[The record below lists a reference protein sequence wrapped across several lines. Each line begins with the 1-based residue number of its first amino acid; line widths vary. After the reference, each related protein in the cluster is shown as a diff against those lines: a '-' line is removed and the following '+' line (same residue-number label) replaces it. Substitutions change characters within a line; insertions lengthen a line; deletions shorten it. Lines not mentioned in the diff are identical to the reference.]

1 MDGVIFEGNNFWLE
15 LHRCYGTEKEGVEYA
30 NKYLSFDYDQLVKIV
45 AGILWKG
52 KPAAIIQ
59 ELVDQRRYQPGI
71 PEIFEFLHKN
81 NIWTAIVSSGPYEL
95 ALRAQRDFGIHTI
108 RANRLVV
115 ENGVIQGEV
124 EVMVPDA
131 EKARVGREVM
141 SQFGAARS
149 QTAFIGDSDPDVE
162 LAKSVDVSIAYNSHS
177 KRLLEVCNYSLEYGE
192 LYKLPRIIRDCL
204 DSPEIGQG

>member
-1 MDGVIFEGNNFWLE
+1 MGIIAEKVLIYGDFEDIYSLQRIIGSEIMVKVWNEKIRKKPHYERLNAVLDGVIFEGSNFWLE
-15 LHRCYGTEKEGVEYA
+15 LHRRYGTEKEGVEYA

-81 NIWTAIVSSGPYEL
+81 NIWTAI
-95 ALRAQRDFGIHTI
+95 
-108 RANRLVV
+108 
-115 ENGVIQGEV
+115 QGEV

-131 EKARVGREVM
+131 EKAR
-141 SQFGAARS
+141 
-149 QTAFIGDSDPDVE
+149 
-162 LAKSVDVSIAYNSHS
+162 
-177 KRLLEVCNYSLEYGE
+177 
-192 LYKLPRIIRDCL
+192 IIRGYL
-204 DSPEIGQG
+204 YSPENGQG